1 MGIWGWIADNWYDL
15 ATLILGSGL
24 WVSAISLHAEAK
36 ARRISNLFSAIH
48 NHRELWTDYYRRP
61 ELARVMDPN
70 ADVGKKPPTPAEA
83 GFVKLVIQ
91 HTSGVYQA
99 IRSGL
104 TVKPEGA
111 KRDIGTFFNL
121 PVPKAVWDKVKIVQ
135 DKEFISFMQ
144 NCMQKVETAP
154 TVGLTS

>member
-1 MGIWGWIADNWYDL
+1 MWIWGWIADNWYNL

-36 ARRISNLFSAIH
+36 ARRISNLFAAIH

-61 ELARVMDPN
+61 ELARVMNPN
-70 ADVGKKPPTPAEA
+70 ADVAKKPPTPAEA

-91 HTSGVYQA
+91 HTSGVHQA
-99 IRSGL
+99 IQSGL

-111 KRDIGTFFNL
+111 KSDIGAFFSL
-121 PVPKAVWDKVKIVQ
+121 PVVRAVWENAKAVQ
-135 DKEFISFMQ
+135 DKDFVEF
-144 NCMQKVETAP
+144 VENSGHR
-154 TVGLTS
+154 VGSGSAV